1 MSDEMS
7 NYERLRAGLPYT
19 APDQEIFEMQALAT
33 QAYLEVN
40 ASEGKANPDERREL
54 LRKHLGAFGE
64 SFMLP
69 PIRWEFG
76 KHIFVGDTTLIN
88 ADCLFMD
95 SAEIRIGSYTLIA
108 PGCKF
113 LAAGHPVAASDRM
126 KFDPE
131 TGEFDHCVCIAKPIH
146 IGNHCWIGGGA
157 TIVGGV
163 SIGDGSMIGAG
174 SVVTKDVPPAV
185 LAAGNPA
192 QIIRA
197 LPPPE

>member
-7 NYERLRAGLPYT
+7 NYERLRAGLPYM
-19 APDQEIFEMQALAT
+19 APDQEIFEMQKRAT
-33 QAYLEVN
+33 EGYLEVN
-40 ASEGKANPDERREL
+40 ATEGKANPDERREL
-54 LRKHLGAFGE
+54 LRKYLGAFGE
-64 SFMLP
+64 SYMLP

-76 KHIFVGDTTLIN
+76 RHIFVGDTCLIN
-88 ADCLFMD
+88 SDCLFMD
-95 SAEIRIGSYTLIA
+95 SAEIHIGDFTLIA

-113 LAAGHPVAASDRM
+113 LAAGHPVAAGDRM
-126 KFDPE
+126 ILDPV
-131 TGEFDHCVCIAKPIH
+131 TGALDHVVCIAKPIH
-146 IGNHCWIGGGA
+146 IGRYCWIGGGS

-174 SVVTKDVPPAV
+174 SVVTKDIPPAV

-192 QIIRA
+192 KVIRD